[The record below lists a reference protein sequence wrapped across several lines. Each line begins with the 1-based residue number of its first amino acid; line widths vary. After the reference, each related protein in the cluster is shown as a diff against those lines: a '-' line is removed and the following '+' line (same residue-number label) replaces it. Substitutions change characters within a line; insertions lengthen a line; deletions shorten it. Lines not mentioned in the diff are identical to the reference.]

1 MALPNL
7 LTRQHIQT
15 GLEQA
20 ADRCSHPDA
29 GLFGPGSVIWQ
40 LLRENLTA
48 LAQGRT
54 LLLAL
59 ANSRL
64 SQLMPSHHDAVQ
76 RIQHTQVFLLKVVF
90 GNLDQAL
97 VTLNSQKARNKTL
110 FDVDDS
116 DTLVYALSAWVD
128 SCMTVHQSVI
138 EPINSALQER
148 LFEEAMLLAQVMGI
162 PQQALP
168 ADWHRWRR
176 WWQHRLARPVSL
188 SPRRQ
193 QVLDALLREQGYPGR
208 TPYGAY
214 YPHAA
219 YQLPGH
225 WQQAC
230 QLPQRNLD
238 RHRQHQRQLQRLM
251 DITRN
256 LPERLRYQPAFQEAQ
271 QRLRGRARA
280 DLATRLLNRWWTGE
294 SELVSSGWS
303 IPKVDRLTSASY

>member
-90 GNLDQAL
+90 GNLTVGDIEQPEGC
-97 VTLNSQKARNKTL
+97 NKTL

-116 DTLVYALSAWVD
+116 DTLVYALSAWV

-162 PQQALP
+162 PLWPFP

-188 SPRRQ
+188 ASATTGSGCTTRSR
-193 QVLDALLREQGYPGR
+193 AIGR
-208 TPYGAY
+208 TPMARIT
-214 YPHAA
+214 PTRRINC
-219 YQLPGH
+219 PGTGS
-225 WQQAC
+225 
-230 QLPQRNLD
+230 R
-238 RHRQHQRQLQRLM
+238 
-251 DITRN
+251 
-256 LPERLRYQPAFQEAQ
+256 PANYHNAI
-271 QRLRGRARA
+271 
-280 DLATRLLNRWWTGE
+280 WTDTG
-294 SELVSSGWS
+294 STNASFSG
-303 IPKVDRLTSASY
+303 